1 MYCPLIA
8 NNVDMQA
15 MVDLPDHR
23 HMVTPGRL
31 WNMTGPAHASKDF
44 RARAGDRVALQHSG

>member
-1 MYCPLIA
+1 
-8 NNVDMQA
+8 
-15 MVDLPDHR
+15 MVDLPDHS

-31 WNMTGPAHASKDF
+31 WNMTGPAHASKYY